1 MEKPLLAFGHNECI
15 FRKFIFTGKA
25 WKGAKGELA
34 IIPKDEGHGIMVS
47 AVQSREFGFGLE
59 LTSSDQEI
67 VNNFQQRQRPH
78 YTETDAAMKLNGKT
92 EKENISK
99 NPFIIYFE
107 FGYGAGKDG
116 YWTYNH
122 MALQFEDCIDIIQAL
137 YPQFDSLWMFDHS
150 CGHDRG

>member
-67 VNNFQQRQRPH
+67 VNNFQRRQRPH

-92 EKENISK
+92 EKEIISK
-99 NPFIIYFE
+99 NPFFIYFE

-116 YWTYNH
+116 CWTYNH
-122 MALQFEDCIDIIQAL
+122 MVLQFEDCIDVIQAL
-137 YPQFDSLWMFDHS
+137 YPQFGSLWIFDHS
-150 CGHDRG
+150 CSHDRG